1 MQVSTPNAVVLSV
14 VSVDNET
21 PGKRTEEEALACS
34 SLLPLVPPPMPILYL
49 CHIGSIHAYAH
60 VHAYAYA
67 HPYAFARAWLMPSQR
82 LCLRRARAALQ
93 G

>member
-14 VSVDNET
+14 LSVET

-67 HPYAFARAWLMPSQR
+67 HPYAYARLAHAQPAPML
-82 LCLRRARAALQ
+82 AACACSAPRI